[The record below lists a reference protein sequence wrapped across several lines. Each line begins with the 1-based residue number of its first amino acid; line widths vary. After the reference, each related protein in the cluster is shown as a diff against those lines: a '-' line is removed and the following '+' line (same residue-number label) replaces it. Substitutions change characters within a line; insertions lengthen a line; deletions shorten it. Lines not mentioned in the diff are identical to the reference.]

1 MLVQATMLAIIAGV
15 GILDGRIFGQSML
28 DRPIVTGMLVGL
40 VLGDIKSG
48 IMIGAQLELIRCS
61 YSSRCS
67 NRRCIRYS
75 FCYIIR

>member
-48 IMIGAQLELIRCS
+48 IMIGAQLEL
-61 YSSRCS
+61 
-67 NRRCIRYS
+67 
-75 FCYIIR
+75 